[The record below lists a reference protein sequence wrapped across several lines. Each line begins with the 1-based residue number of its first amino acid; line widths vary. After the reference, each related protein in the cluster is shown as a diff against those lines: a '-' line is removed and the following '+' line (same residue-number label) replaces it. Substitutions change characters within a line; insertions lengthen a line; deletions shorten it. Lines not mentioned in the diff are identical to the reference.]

1 MMRIVK
7 LGGSLLDLS
16 DLVPRLRRWLELQ
29 TPMATAI
36 IVGGG
41 ELVEEVRDA
50 FARRELDE
58 EAAHWKSIELMG
70 LNAGLFARRMPRAVL
85 VHRLEQLRGL
95 CADARPR
102 IFDVGLFLRVQE
114 PQEPG
119 VKLPYS
125 WDATSDSIAARVA
138 HVLAAAELVLLKSC
152 PAPPRASLEKLSSI
166 GYIDRHFPHAAA
178 GQTVRFV
185 DLQR

>member
-1 MMRIVK
+1 MIRIVK

-16 DLVPRLRRWLELQ
+16 DLVPRLRRWWESQ

-41 ELVEEVRDA
+41 KLVDEVRDA
-50 FARRELDE
+50 FARHELNE
-58 EAAHWKSIELMG
+58 EAAHWKSIERMG
-70 LNAGLFARRMPRAVL
+70 LNASLFAQRMPEAML
-85 VHRLEQLRGL
+85 VHHWEQLRS
-95 CADARPR
+95 ADARPR
-102 IFDVGLFLRVQE
+102 IFDVEHFLRVQE

-138 HVLAAAELVLLKSC
+138 QVLAAAELVLLKSC
-152 PAPPRASLEKLSSI
+152 PAPPGAPLEELSSI
-166 GYIDRHFPHAAA
+166 GYVDRHFPQAAA
-178 GQTVRFV
+178 GLTVRFV
-185 DLQR
+185 DLREE